1 MICQPA
7 LSIEV
12 EAMLR
17 LTENHKISV
26 IQRALITKQKLVLL
40 EFHLRTKGQDVDAQ
54 MCASKGVE
62 LQAEIDVMLGEAMDA
77 WRARAETLVT
87 GLGDINNKLQSSI
100 LQIKKN
106 VATAQNLI
114 KALELVDDAI
124 ALIRTLALA

>member
-1 MICQPA
+1 
-7 LSIEV
+7 
-12 EAMLR
+12 MLR